1 MSTRARLLATG
12 LAALLG
18 AGALQAETPR
28 AIAEGHTHY
37 NWNQHE
43 TLPPDEAIRR
53 LRENNVVFVVVASS
67 PPELAV
73 ELAEAGGGDWI
84 VPIFSP
90 YLTPVHRHNWYN
102 DPEVLVQM
110 EAGLASGKYHG
121 IGEVHMLPGLG
132 PHRTHPAFLKTLDL
146 ARQYDVPYMIHTDA
160 SSYKYLLSI
169 CQQHS
174 DVRFVWAHAGGILP
188 PEQVDALLEGCPN
201 VDIDLSARD
210 PLRHTETQ
218 IIDESGSLLPGWRD
232 LVLKHPSRVIVGAD
246 PVWPVYN
253 KHAWD
258 APDTG
263 WDKLEFFLDF
273 HRRWISDL
281 PEDIQEAI
289 LVENAK
295 RIYTPRQ

>member
-1 MSTRARLLATG
+1 MHARARLITAC
-12 LAALLG
+12 LAALLVT
-18 AGALQAETPR
+18 AAAQAEAPR
-28 AIAEGHTHY
+28 PIAEGHTHY

-43 TLPPDEAIRR
+43 TLPPDEAVQR
-53 LRENNVVFVVVASS
+53 LKDNNVVFVVVASS
-67 PPELAV
+67 PPELA
-73 ELAEAGGGDWI
+73 LKLREAGGDWI

-90 YLTPVHRHNWYN
+90 YLTPTHRHNWYQ
-102 DPEVLVQM
+102 DPKVLEQM
-110 EAGLASGKYHG
+110 EAGLASGEYHG

-132 PHRTHPAFLKTLDL
+132 PRTNHPAFLKTLDL

-188 PEQVDALLEGCPN
+188 PEQVGALLEGCPN
-201 VDIDLSARD
+201 VAIDLSARD
-210 PLRHTETQ
+210 PMRHTETQ
-218 IIDESGSLLPGWRD
+218 IIDETGSLLPGWRD
-232 LVLKHPSRVIVGAD
+232 LVIRYSDRVIVGAD

-258 APDTG
+258 EPDTG

-281 PEDIQEAI
+281 PEEIQDDIQ
-289 LVENAK
+289 VENAK
-295 RIYTPRQ
+295 RIYTPRR